1 MNSNSNLH
9 ELFCWECHPPKF
21 LEHVIGDS
29 LFEIITFQFF
39 DGFPPPWISQ
49 TKMLTCALLFFN
61 LWNCLILSTQVVEFF
76 RNFVIFDL
84 SEMSMQCNLMWRS
97 GGEAWEWRLKRR
109 RDVARKERERES
121 KDMITND
128 TNNKFISVGVI
139 LVIIVPENP
148 GNDLIMILTRQI
160 NEGR

>member
-1 MNSNSNLH
+1 
-9 ELFCWECHPPKF
+9 
-21 LEHVIGDS
+21 
-29 LFEIITFQFF
+29 
-39 DGFPPPWISQ
+39 
-49 TKMLTCALLFFN
+49 
-61 LWNCLILSTQVVEFF
+61 
-76 RNFVIFDL
+76 
-84 SEMSMQCNLMWRS
+84 MWRS